1 MATWDAMQ
9 PYCKLLNT
17 EKIEPREYQL
27 NIAKGMNNG
36 KNTLLVLPTGLGKT
50 IIGIFAMARVL
61 YEGKKVII
69 LAPTKPL
76 SEQHFE
82 SIKKFLK
89 MDESLI
95 LLLTGMMKASERKE
109 REREARIIAA
119 TPQTIANDIKL
130 GRLNLDG
137 FGMVIFDEC
146 HKAVGKY
153 AYTYIADGCKERGIQ
168 LVGMTASPGSDRKK
182 IDAIIA
188 TLGIENIEMRISTDT
203 DVAQYVMGTDI
214 RIDYIDNGMAVN
226 SILGTLRPVIEK
238 HLSELYRHG
247 LSPFKK
253 FDNLSKGRLLEMGA
267 NISKI
272 EAQSYKF
279 MALYNYVYLLHLSH
293 AYDMA
298 GTEGIQPF
306 LDYFTSLEER
316 EKRSR
321 AVQGI
326 LNDTEVRS
334 SIRMAKEMIGRGEEH
349 PKMNHILEMVRGEMK
364 GHSIII
370 FAQYRSTI
378 RALVSML
385 KGAGIDARGFV
396 GKKEGTTQEGQ
407 RMTID
412 DFRKGRFNVLVST
425 SIGEEGLDIPSVDY
439 VVFYEPVASEIRD
452 IQRKGRA
459 GRVRFGNVVILVSRN
474 TKDEAYL
481 MMSRIREKRMRDN
494 ILKIKE
500 SLKEMPKKGKGQ
512 MALGI

>member
-1 MATWDAMQ
+1 MATWDPLQ
-9 PYCKLLNT
+9 PYCKLLNM
-17 EKIEPREYQL
+17 EAIEPREYQL
-27 NIAKGMNNG
+27 SIAKGMGSG

-76 SEQHFE
+76 SEQHLA
-82 SIKKFLK
+82 SIKRFLK
-89 MDESLI
+89 MDENLL
-95 LLLTGMMKASERKE
+95 LLLTGRMKTAERKE
-109 REREARIIAA
+109 REREARVIAA
-119 TPQTIANDIKL
+119 TPQTIANDIKV

-146 HKAVGKY
+146 HRAVGKY
-153 AYTYIADGCKERGIQ
+153 AYTYIANECKERGIQ
-168 LVGMTASPGSDRKK
+168 QIGMTASPGSDRKK
-182 IDAIIA
+182 IDAIIS
-188 TLGIENIEMRISTDT
+188 TLGIEEIEMRISTDM
-203 DVAQYVMGTDI
+203 DVAEYAMGTDI
-214 RIDYIDNGMAVN
+214 RIDYIDNGMGVG
-226 SILGTLRPVIEK
+226 SILGTLKPVIEK
-238 HLSELYRHG
+238 HLTELYRHG

-253 FDNLSKGRLLEMGA
+253 FDNLSKGRLLEMGT

-279 MALYNYVYLLHLSH
+279 MALYDYVYLLHLSH

-306 LDYFTSLEER
+306 LDYFKSLEER
-316 EKRSR
+316 ERRSR

-326 LNDTEVRS
+326 LKDAEVQNA
-334 SIRMAKEMIGRGEEH
+334 IRIAREMIGRGEEH
-349 PKMNHILEMVRGEMK
+349 PKMGHILGMMNGEMK
-364 GHSIII
+364 GHTTII

-378 RALVSML
+378 RTLASML
-385 KGAGIDARGFV
+385 RKAGIEAREFV
-396 GKKEGTTQEGQ
+396 GKKDGTTQEGQ
-407 RMTID
+407 RMTIE
-412 DFRKGRFNVLVST
+412 DFRNGKFNVLVST

-439 VVFYEPVASEIRD
+439 VVFYEPVASEIRN

-459 GRVRFGNVVILVSRN
+459 GRVKFGRVVILVSRN

-481 MMSRIREKRMRDN
+481 MISRIREKRMRDN

-500 SLKEMPKKGKGQ
+500 SLRETHRKGKGQ
-512 MALGI
+512 MALGV